1 MLFGRAGACIVLSL
15 LLARLAGAADLARTA
30 QGPGAE
36 MAPMSEAPA
45 PAPTAAAGSSPV
57 LPGQLS
63 SKFGIDDARPEA
75 SIPDIRERNRNPLE
89 FGYFLQD
96 LLERAEQARKNKDY
110 QGVIRYYRAVAKAV
124 PESAKGWSKLCEA
137 YDVVHDR
144 ERAIVACRYALDRP
158 AVEVQDYV
166 RYVHLIIG
174 TTAELGAKDRKEL
187 GEVLEHLGKQEG
199 TAIVASH
206 LRCEVAV
213 KLKDVAMMETCT
225 GALAKLAPDDPKTT
239 VFRWS
244 LALMK
249 GQTAEAERLLMYAR
263 ATGVPSE
270 GIERMESVTPSV
282 RRSSWLKT
290 GIGAAAF
297 IGLAALVAALVVAI
311 RRRRALTGR
320 TAL

>member
-225 GALAKLAPDDPKTT
+225 GALAKLAGRSQDHRFPL
-239 VFRWS
+239 V
-244 LALMK
+244 A
-249 GQTAEAERLLMYAR
+249 GAH
-263 ATGVPSE
+263 E
-270 GIERMESVTPSV
+270 GTD
-282 RRSSWLKT
+282 RRSGATVDVRASDRSAVGRYRTHGVGHSVGAEIELAQT
-290 GIGAAAF
+290 GIGAVAF
-297 IGLAALVAALVVAI
+297 CLAALVAALVVAI